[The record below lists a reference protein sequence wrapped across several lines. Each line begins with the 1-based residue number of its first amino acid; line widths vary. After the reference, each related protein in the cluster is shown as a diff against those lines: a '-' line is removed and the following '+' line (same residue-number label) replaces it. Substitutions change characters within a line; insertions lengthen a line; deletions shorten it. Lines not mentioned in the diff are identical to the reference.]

1 MDELRNSLPP
11 VLLEMEE
18 KQKKERSKN
27 ARSSNGAVI
36 WGRVSS
42 ADQDEDGFS
51 KDAQVR
57 YLRKY
62 ASREGL
68 AVVREFAPV
77 ESAFQE
83 TDRDTFDEMVAFV
96 RSSKKVRHI
105 LVEKTDRLH
114 RSEQRKMKIK
124 ELVDKYGI
132 RVHFVKEGRVY
143 SRDSRSH
150 EMFGYNINSAV
161 SNYYSQVVGEEAS
174 KGMREKAEQGIY
186 PSFAP
191 LGYLNEDKG
200 IAIDKERAPL
210 IKKLFEVYGT
220 GNHSLK
226 ETARIAR
233 DLGLTYRGSGG
244 LISKSTL
251 GDILKNSIYTGWFM
265 WKGRIHHGSH
275 EPIVSVE
282 MFERVQ
288 NVFKG
293 RNATK
298 PQCTARVFAYS
309 QLIKCA
315 KCGCSI
321 VGERKK
327 GKYTYYHCS
336 NFKGGCK
343 EAGKL
348 KYVREEVVEKRFVEM
363 LERLRHGVDDKVLD
377 WTGEVLRSSRSGK
390 RMELEDAIR
399 RLRKEHG
406 ILENRING
414 AYTDKLDGK
423 ITWERYEEI
432 SKKHEGE
439 KVRCANNIKQ
449 HEQAKR
455 SCMKKEAD
463 ILELVA
469 NPQMLLRRLNDTGKR
484 RLLKLLF
491 VNIEWHNGEIV
502 TEFHEEFEMLAGA
515 KTTALM
521 RWFDRVIEKLKVRE
535 EFAPPMQTVRSR
547 LAKEFED
554 VERELFGKITLLV
567 AAGKGQPGNV
577 PEETAR

>member
-1 MDELRNSLPP
+1 MDKLRNSLPP

-265 WKGRIHHGSH
+265 WKGKLHHGSH
-275 EPIVSVE
+275 EPIVSME

-327 GKYTYYHCS
+327 EKYTYYHCS
-336 NFKGGCK
+336 GYSGGRKISSC
-343 EAGKL
+343 GR
-348 KYVREEVVEKRFVEM
+348 KYVREEVVERQFTEILGQLQIDSGIFEQICKALRASHSDIRQ
-363 LERLRHGVDDKVLD
+363 ERD
-377 WTGEVLRSSRSGK
+377 
-390 RMELEDAIR
+390 DAI
-399 RLRKEHG
+399 HG
-406 ILENRING
+406 LQADHDKLQNRIDLM
-414 AYTDKLDGK
+414 YEDKLDGK
-423 ITWERYEEI
+423 VSDDYFTRVSRHWRE
-432 SKKHEGE
+432 
-439 KVRCANNIKQ
+439 
-449 HEQAKR
+449 EQAR
-455 SCMKKEAD
+455 ILDEIAAHQNSDQSCMED
-463 ILELVA
+463 GIR
-469 NPQMLLRRLNDTGKR
+469 LLQLGTNAQSVLGRQDDFGKR
-484 RLLKLLF
+484 GLLKLLLWNPIWDDGKVSATF
-491 VNIEWHNGEIV
+491 RRPFDI
-502 TEFHEEFEMLAGA
+502 LA
-515 KTTALM
+515 
-521 RWFDRVIEKLKVRE
+521 
-535 EFAPPMQTVRSR
+535 QT
-547 LAKEFED
+547 
-554 VERELFGKITLLV
+554 KIAVDSVMAENPQNENWL
-567 AAGKGQPGNV
+567 PGPDSNQ
-577 PEETAR
+577 RHGG